1 MQIRC
6 IFDHL
11 PNREKWLPKDHRTQ
25 GELHFSLGNRLVF
38 QFSHVL
44 PSPSVRPVFMM
55 KSVLF
60 PCFPKFLKI
69 SIEDTGIESIEDHG
83 IAIQSVGGFINI
95 SGLGNSEKVDFFGI
109 DGNALGSARSI
120 YGSVSF
126 PARQGTV
133 VVARIGKESVKVAV
147 E

>member
-1 MQIRC
+1 
-6 IFDHL
+6 
-11 PNREKWLPKDHRTQ
+11 
-25 GELHFSLGNRLVF
+25 
-38 QFSHVL
+38 
-44 PSPSVRPVFMM
+44 MM

-109 DGNALGSARSI
+109 DGNAHGSARSI

-147 E
+147 EQNSEKSTKIPASPHGIAGFYLLRILFHL